1 MTKQRE
7 QEVGRGTYGSVDK
20 KNASDK
26 YFEIRPKVVGIKV
39 GFENTTPVYCIT
51 LIHS

>member
-7 QEVGRGTYGSVDK
+7 QEVGRGAYGSVDK

-39 GFENTTPVYCIT
+39 GFENTTSVCCT
-51 LIHS
+51 TVLL